1 MERKCCTCST
11 VKPITEFNRDSKECG
26 GYRYYCK
33 SCAKVKKM
41 SYLERLKE
49 MNLNQA
55 KFNAI
60 FNGLSAIC
68 KKVYEAVP
76 ISMAWD
82 AQQIHHEMIRTVTA
96 SDLKTTLGC
105 LNTLVSSGLI
115 REPTKG
121 TFIRIEVK
129 QKVHTPM
136 KKEEAVATT
145 KLETPMDKL
154 LSISSGLKTLTN
166 TISGLAKELDD
177 VALDIEIKLETES
190 AETQKLKQLQ
200 QILKSLG

>member
-1 MERKCCTCST
+1 MERKCSTCSV
-11 VKPITEFNRDSKECG
+11 VKPITEFNRDSLECG

-33 SCAKVKKM
+33 ACAKVKKQ

-60 FNGLSAIC
+60 FNGLSAIA

-76 ISMAWD
+76 ISAPWD
-82 AQQIHHEMIRTVTA
+82 AQQIHHEMIRTFTA
-96 SDLKTTLGC
+96 SDLKTTTGC

-121 TFIRIEVK
+121 TFVRIEVK

-136 KKEEAVATT
+136 KKEETVAT

-166 TISGLAKELDD
+166 TINGLAKELDE
-177 VALDIEIKLETES
+177 VALDIEIKLEADS